1 MIKNKKWLGLV
12 LVFVLVAIMLAGCS
26 GNKPAGNNQTASASS
41 SRQASEQKVY
51 KFRIQSANPASSL
64 YFEILKKFGERLD
77 KMSGGRL
84 KAEILPD
91 GAVVN
96 AFELLDAVSKGIIE
110 GGNAWTNY
118 WSGKHP
124 ASTLFGAPPAGAG
137 AGMDEITHLC
147 WYYMGGGHEL
157 MREFYQNV
165 LKADV
170 EPFLLNPVGPDP
182 LGWFSKPVNSIDDM
196 KKMKFRTPPGIPG
209 EIYTKLGIP
218 AVSVAGGEIV
228 PSAQKGVIDAAEWIG
243 PADDMK
249 LGLYQIWKYYY
260 LQGLHQST
268 DVGDLFFN
276 KKFWDSLP
284 PDLQEI
290 IKGAIQATMMETIY
304 TNITENGKALE
315 KYKKEYNVQVM
326 ETPKELIEQY
336 TKKAAEV
343 LDEYAAKDA
352 FFKKVLDSQ
361 RAFASEIV
369 PYKLETLKLYTS
381 MGEAAQNK

>member
-1 MIKNKKWLGLV
+1 MLRNKKWLCFLLALALV
-12 LVFVLVAIMLAGCS
+12 VMVVAGCS
-26 GNKPAGNNQTASASS
+26 SNKPAADKNTGENNASQQASA
-41 SRQASEQKVY
+41 QKVY
-51 KFRIQSANPASSL
+51 KFKIQSANPASSL

-91 GAVVN
+91 GAVVS
-96 AFELLDAVSKGIIE
+96 AFELLDAVSKGIVE
-110 GGNAWTNY
+110 GGNSWTNY

-124 ASTLFGAPPAGAG
+124 AATLFGAPPAGAG

-147 WYYMGGGHEL
+147 WYYKGGGQEL
-157 MREFYQNV
+157 MQDFYQNV

-170 EPFLLNPVGPDP
+170 VPFLLNPVGPDP
-182 LGWFSKPVNSIDDM
+182 LGWFSKPVNSLEEM
-196 KKMKFRTPPGIPG
+196 KAMKFRAPPGIPG

-218 AVSVAGGEIV
+218 AVSMPGGEIV

-249 LGLYQIWKYYY
+249 LGLYQFWKYYY

-268 DVGDLFFN
+268 DVGDLYFN

-290 IKGAIQATMMETIY
+290 IKGAIQATMLETIY

-315 KYKKEYNVQVM
+315 KYKKEYNVQVKD
-326 ETPKELIEQY
+326 TPKELIEQY

-343 LDEYAAKDA
+343 LNDYAQKDSW
-352 FFKKVLDSQ
+352 FKKILDSQ
-361 RAFASEIV
+361 WKFASEVV
-369 PYKLETLKLYTS
+369 PYKLETLKLYTE
-381 MGEAAQNK
+381 MATAATKK